1 MSVEISISQ
10 ELINKNIPV
19 LDNGCNEI
27 LNAFQKSNL
36 EGKFVPNYSIINNKL
51 ELGCT
56 ITMDKE
62 YKNKKNLANVW
73 KIIQETSDSS
83 EIIQK
88 YICAHIKIDNVY
100 NGCIFDYLDNQK
112 CPHKVN
118 NIYRLIT
125 LF

>member
-1 MSVEISISQ
+1 MKKNFFLLVATLIVTLFTIEI
-10 ELINKNIPV
+10 V
-19 LDNGCNEI
+19 LD
-27 LNAFQKSNL
+27 ST
-36 EGKFVPNYSIINNKL
+36 
-51 ELGCT
+51 LG
-56 ITMDKE
+56 D
-62 YKNKKNLANVW
+62 KNKKNLANVW